1 VASAASDVP
10 DVDLTDLRA
19 FEGGFPHHLFAAQ
32 RAVAPVGW
40 HEPTRHTPDGEGF
53 WSVTS
58 HAACATAGADLTTFS
73 SMGGGGRAGGGT
85 ILEDLP
91 LGFAAGVLFNMMDD
105 PRHQRIR
112 RLLTPLLTPR
122 ALAPMEAELAVV
134 AGEGVDAALAA
145 GEVDVVASL
154 ATDLPLRAMALLLGV
169 PADDRHQLAAWA
181 DATLSYDH
189 RDLGEDDDASRA
201 ASAGLFAYGATLL
214 EEKRRTPGDDLLS
227 ALVHGELPAEAG
239 APRLSEL
246 ELQMAF
252 TLLVAAGAETTRNAI
267 AIGILAMAEH
277 PEQWRRVRADVGQL
291 PNAVEEVLRWSSTTP
306 YDRRT
311 ATVDT
316 QLGGAS
322 IRAGEKV
329 VLWWAAANRDPAV
342 FAWPDRFDVARDPNP
357 HLAFGYGGHACV
369 GAGLARR
376 ELRLVFGALS
386 ERVASL
392 EPCGEP
398 VWRRSNK
405 HTGLHRAIVRL
416 R

>member
-1 VASAASDVP
+1 V
-10 DVDLTDLRA
+10 R
-19 FEGGFPHHLFAAQ
+19 
-32 RAVAPVGW
+32 W
-40 HEPTRHTPDGEGF
+40 HEPTGHTPDGEGF

-58 HAACATAGADLTTFS
+58 HAACAAAGADIATFS
-73 SMGGGGRAGGGT
+73 SQGGGGRTGGGT

-91 LGFAAGVLFNMMDD
+91 IGFASGVLFNMMDD

-122 ALAPMEAELAVV
+122 ALAPVETELAAV
-134 AGEGVDAALAA
+134 AAGAVDAALEASD
-145 GEVDVVASL
+145 VDVVTAL
-154 ATDLPLRAMALLLGV
+154 ATELPLRAMALLLGV

-201 ASAGLFAYGATLL
+201 ASASLFEYGTGLIDS
-214 EEKRRTPGDDLLS
+214 KRRAPGADLLS
-227 ALVHGELPAEAG
+227 ALVHGELPPDAG
-239 APRLSEL
+239 EPRLTEL

-267 AIGILAMAEH
+267 AIGIAALADH
-277 PEQWRRVRADVGQL
+277 PAQWRRLREEPALL
-291 PNAVEEVLRWSSTTP
+291 PTAVEEVLRWSSTTP

-316 QLGGAS
+316 ELGDVAM
-322 IRAGEKV
+322 RAGDKV
-329 VLWWAAANRDPAV
+329 VLWWAAANRDPAT
-342 FAWPDRFDVARDPNP
+342 FLDPHHFDVARDPNP
-357 HLAFGYGGHACV
+357 HLALGYGGHACV

-376 ELRLVFGALS
+376 ELRLLLGALA
-386 ERVASL
+386 ERVTTI
-392 EPCGEP
+392 EPAAAP

-405 HTGLHRAIVRL
+405 HTGLHRAAVHL

>member
-1 VASAASDVP
+1 VP
-10 DVDLTDLRA
+10 ATDLTDLHA
-19 FEGGFPHHLFAAQ
+19 FEDGFPHARFAAL
-32 RAVAPVGW
+32 RASAPVRW
-40 HEPTRHTPDGEGF
+40 HEPTEHTPDGEGF

-58 HAACATAGADLTTFS
+58 HAACAAAGADLVTFS
-73 SMGGGGRAGGGT
+73 SMGGGGRTGGGT

-91 LGFAAGVLFNMMDD
+91 MGFAAGVLFNMMDD

-112 RLLTPLLTPR
+112 RLLTPRLTPR
-122 ALAPMEAELAVV
+122 ALAPVEAELVTV
-134 AGEGVDAALAA
+134 AAAGVDAALAA
-145 GEVDVVASL
+145 GEVDVVSAL
-154 ATDLPLRAMALLLGV
+154 ATELPLRAMALLLGV
-169 PADDRHQLAAWA
+169 PAEDRHQLAAWA

-227 ALVHGELPAEAG
+227 ALVHGELPSDAG
-239 APRLSEL
+239 APRLDEL

-267 AIGILAMAEH
+267 AIGVLAMAEH
-277 PEQWRRVRADVGQL
+277 PAQWTRLRRDKSLL
-291 PNAVEEVLRWSSTTP
+291 PAAVEEVLRWSSTTP

-311 ATVDT
+311 ATVDAT
-316 QLGGAS
+316 LGGQA
-322 IRAGEKV
+322 IRAGDKV
-329 VLWWAAANRDPAV
+329 VLWWAAANRDPTV
-342 FAWPDRFDVARDPNP
+342 FSEPDQFDIGRDPNP

-376 ELRLVFGALS
+376 ELRLLFAALA
-386 ERVASL
+386 ERVTTIDRL
-392 EPCGEP
+392 DVP

-405 HTGLHRAIVRL
+405 HTGLQQASVRL